1 MTHIFLHIKTTQHLF
16 KTTMAKQTNVL
27 KVDEDF
33 MREAISQGFPM
44 KRDATIENDR
54 TSIIK
59 ENESAIET
67 QDVRQALNE
76 EQAEEMDYC
85 EAYFVKVDLTYRQSI
100 CISKETHLIL
110 LNIVNMIGGR
120 KTNLSSYVENIIL
133 QHLESY
139 KEEINEMYE
148 NKFKRPIL

>member
-1 MTHIFLHIKTTQHLF
+1 
-16 KTTMAKQTNVL
+16 MAKQTNIP

-33 MREAISQGFPM
+33 MREVISQGVPM
-44 KRDATIENDR
+44 KRDAILENGRTI
-54 TSIIK
+54 IID
-59 ENESAIET
+59 ENESTIET
-67 QDVRQALNE
+67 SDVIEALNDEQTE
-76 EQAEEMDYC
+76 EVDYG
-85 EAYFVKVDLTYRQSI
+85 EIYFKKVDLSYRKSI
-100 CISKETHLIL
+100 CITRETHSTL
-110 LNIVNMIGGR
+110 LTIVNMIGGR